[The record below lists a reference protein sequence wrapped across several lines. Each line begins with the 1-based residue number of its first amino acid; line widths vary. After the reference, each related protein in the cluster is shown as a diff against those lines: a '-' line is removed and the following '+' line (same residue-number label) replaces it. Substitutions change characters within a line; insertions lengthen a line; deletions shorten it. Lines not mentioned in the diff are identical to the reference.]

1 MAEVKRTKFD
11 ISLVPYLLKVHHN
24 YWVDYDEDTDTLY
37 VSFRKP
43 QCADDSV
50 MEGGLI
56 YHYDGEQLVGVTIL
70 DAKATMTSE

>member
-1 MAEVKRTKFD
+1 MAKMKAQKFD
-11 ISLVPYLLKVHHN
+11 LSLVPYLLRANPH

-56 YHYDGEQLVGVTIL
+56 YHYDGEQLVGVTVL
-70 DAKATMTSE
+70 DAKATMMSG

>member
-1 MAEVKRTKFD
+1 MARMKGTEFD
-11 ISLVPYLLKVHHN
+11 ISLVPYLLKVHHS

-50 MEGGLI
+50 MEDGLI
-56 YHYDGEQLVGVTIL
+56 YHYDGEQLVGVTVL
-70 DAKATMTSE
+70 NAKASMTSE

>member
-1 MAEVKRTKFD
+1 MAEMKGTKFD
-11 ISLVPYLLKVHHN
+11 VSLVPYLLKVHPH

-50 MEGGLI
+50 MEGSLI
-56 YHYDGEQLVGVTIL
+56 YHYDGEQWVGVTVL
-70 DAKATMTSE
+70 NAKATMTSE